1 VSRRRPNPA
10 GSWQAS
16 PAAGIALL
24 AIALAFSGASWADTL
39 PPDIREKAV
48 KEQAI
53 GAMKSGD
60 TAALFDAMDEYRT
73 LESAG
78 ATVPPGLYFAEA
90 DSARWSGDPVR
101 AERAFSDYFRVARP
115 EGEAY
120 AEAQRAYGEFRKSI
134 PEATWSILDA
144 MVPIPGGTVRTGD
157 GTQGGRVVAFSLS
170 RKAVTQGQFD
180 EFRKATGYQSKGQA
194 AAEGCPGEATDG
206 TGAAVERPAASPV
219 VCVSWLDADAFI
231 SWLGQYSGLKFRL
244 PSAVELEYATLDGG
258 SPASG
263 ADDGS
268 VGAAAAAGS
277 ASTNRF
283 GLQDIAVGGS
293 EWVRD
298 CGSDVGGAA
307 EAAGTGAAQA
317 CRTRIAVSKDTGD
330 QSSMPGGE
338 RRVERGAD
346 FRSGDLGFRL
356 SLGR

>member
-1 VSRRRPNPA
+1 MRRNRPNAAGARRPSQVLRI
-10 GSWQAS
+10 G
-16 PAAGIALL
+16 LL
-24 AIALAFSGASWADTL
+24 ACALASGGTSLSDDL
-39 PPDIREKAV
+39 PPDAREKAV

-60 TAALFDAMDEYRT
+60 TAALFDAMDDYRA

-101 AERAFSDYFRVARP
+101 AERAFGDYFRVARP

-144 MVPIPGGTVRTGD
+144 MVPIPGGTVGTGD
-157 GTQGGRVVAFSLS
+157 GKQGGRVVAFSLS

-180 EFRKATGYQSKGQA
+180 EFRKTTGYQSRNRG
-194 AAEGCPGEATDG
+194 AAEGCPDEATDG
-206 TGAAVERPAASPV
+206 TGAAAARPAASPA
-219 VCVSWLDADAFI
+219 VCVSWLDADAYI

-263 ADDGS
+263 TGDGS
-268 VGAAAAAGS
+268 VGAAAPAGS

-283 GLQDIAVGGS
+283 GVQGMAAGGS

-298 CGSDVGGAA
+298 CGTPPGAA
-307 EAAGTGAAQA
+307 PEAATPGAAQS
-317 CRTRIAVSKDTGD
+317 CRTRVAVSTDSRG
-330 QSSMPGGE
+330 QSSAPPGDG
-338 RRVERGAD
+338 RAVHGD
-346 FRSGDLGFRL
+346 DYRSGELGFRL

>member
-1 VSRRRPNPA
+1 VF
-10 GSWQAS
+10 G
-16 PAAGIALL
+16 
-24 AIALAFSGASWADTL
+24 GASLSDAL
-39 PPDIREKAV
+39 PPDAREKAV

-60 TAALFDAMDEYRT
+60 TAALVDAMDEYRT

-78 ATVPPGLYFAEA
+78 ATIPPGLFFAEA

-134 PEATWSILDA
+134 PEAAWSILDA
-144 MVPIPGGTVRTGD
+144 MVPIPGGTVGTGD
-157 GTQGGRVVAFSLS
+157 ARKGQRVVAFSLS

-180 EFRKATGYQSKGQA
+180 EFLKATGYQTKGQGSG
-194 AAEGCPGEATDG
+194 EGCVGDATEG
-206 TGAAVERPAASPV
+206 AGAAVKRPAASPAA
-219 VCVSWLDADAFI
+219 CVSWLDADAYI
-231 SWLGQYSGLKFRL
+231 SWLSQYSGLKFRL
-244 PSAVELEYATLDGG
+244 PSAAELEYATLDGG
-258 SPASG
+258 SPASAAG
-263 ADDGS
+263 DGS

-283 GLQDIAVGGS
+283 GVQGIAVGGS

-298 CGSDVGGAA
+298 CGTAAGGAA
-307 EAAGTGAAQA
+307 EAVGTGAAQA
-317 CRTRIAVSKDTGD
+317 CRTRVAVSENAGD

-338 RRVERGAD
+338 RRVERGTD
-346 FRSGDLGFRL
+346 FRSSDLGFRL

>member
-1 VSRRRPNPA
+1 MGPNRPN
-10 GSWQAS
+10 
-16 PAAGIALL
+16 AAGPGRPSRAVRVGWLACALL
-24 AIALAFSGASWADTL
+24 FGGVSLSDAV
-39 PPDIREKAV
+39 PPDAREKAV

-73 LESAG
+73 LEGAG

-157 GTQGGRVVAFSLS
+157 GAQGGRVVAFSLS

-263 ADDGS
+263 TDDGS
-268 VGAAAAAGS
+268 VGAAAAGS

-298 CGSDVGGAA
+298 CGSDAGGGA

-317 CRTRIAVSKDTGD
+317 CRTRVAVSKVSGD